1 MLLSLVLKYL
11 SCNTSILDDS
21 FILGGMSKPF
31 PLTLLAH
38 NVKTL
43 RVAKELNQ
51 TELAK
56 KSGLS
61 QKVISN
67 LERAGELR
75 IHPTIETLSSVADA
89 LGVPAFILLMP
100 ISEPLLVNIMQDKV
114 SRLIDNYIHASSEG
128 QAMIDRIG
136 ELESRSNR

>member
-1 MLLSLVLKYL
+1 MLPSLVLKYL
-11 SCNTSILDDS
+11 LCNTRILDGS
-21 FILGGMSKPF
+21 FILGGMSRPF
-31 PLTLLAH
+31 PLAVLAS

-43 RVAKELNQ
+43 RVAKEWNQ

-56 KSGLS
+56 KAGLS

-100 ISEPLLVNIMQDKV
+100 ISEPRLVNIMQDKII
-114 SRLIDNYIHASSEG
+114 RLIDNYIHASSEG

-136 ELESRSNR
+136 ELESRSSH

>member
-1 MLLSLVLKYL
+1 MSRPFSLA
-11 SCNTSILDDS
+11 IL
-21 FILGGMSKPF
+21 
-31 PLTLLAH
+31 AR

-43 RVAKELNQ
+43 RVAKEWNQ